1 MLALILSSEG
11 GGGLNPF
18 SPDAIGGVLWTVVI
32 FLVALPLMWKIV
44 LGPITKALDERDGKL
59 QGAIEQAQRA
69 SGEAEKARAAVE
81 AKLSQAQREAAA
93 LMAQARERAEVRG
106 RELEEAAHSQAK
118 GMIESAR
125 REIQAEQERAIA
137 AIRDEVVE
145 LALSGARAVLE
156 RNVGSE
162 DDRRLVSGLVGG
174 AKPGK
179 GKKA

>member
-1 MLALILSSEG
+1 MLALLLSSEG

-18 SPDAIGGVLWTVVI
+18 SPDAIGGVLWTLVI

-59 QGAIEQAQRA
+59 QGAIEQAQKA
-69 SGEAEKARAAVE
+69 SGEAEQARAEVE
-81 AKLSQAQREAAA
+81 AKLAQAQREAAA
-93 LMAQARERAEVRG
+93 LLAKARERAEARG
-106 RELEEAAHSQAK
+106 RELEEEAEKQAQ
-118 GMIESAR
+118 GLIEGAR

-137 AIRDEVVE
+137 AIRDEVVD

-174 AKPGK
+174 SAQKK
-179 GKKA
+179 GQKS